1 MGAALKQN
9 PAKAKLQS
17 WYSLTLD
24 IARLTN
30 RIKEDSEELKS
41 LDERIASSTIQKYE
55 GMDMPRGG
63 GTSDKTGDL
72 AVLLAARRQ
81 ELELSLVLWHMT
93 LAAHKRE
100 LQDIEDG
107 LALLNPRD
115 AQIVKRF
122 YLNGEKWESVNVDIK
137 ISKAQFYKIINKAAE
152 DMRLSVD

>member
-1 MGAALKQN
+1 
-9 PAKAKLQS
+9 
-17 WYSLTLD
+17 
-24 IARLTN
+24 
-30 RIKEDSEELKS
+30 
-41 LDERIASSTIQKYE
+41 
-55 GMDMPRGG
+55 
-63 GTSDKTGDL
+63 
-72 AVLLAARRQ
+72 
-81 ELELSLVLWHMT
+81 MT